1 MPGFVDVSGMSYED
15 VRRMGHADDYDDV
28 DYQPRRSFKRNPY
41 GYNDSNRPARPD
53 SAKYS
58 VSDVWAAA
66 CAANRVNGGYFKEYV
81 YEHLEDQPLSQP
93 PAIVKRK
100 NRDIMMEFLADPTN
114 LTVDDV
120 ARGEYCRNFLQ
131 NDLTFRTLKNKTG
144 EFDSAIKKVLA
155 VQDKFDGYH
164 HKYELA
170 IVACLPASV
179 EKSEIRQ
186 ASESRVQFA
195 QGGLVGEVGDKIDA
209 QIEVLNSQFSK
220 QYNVYWVRGI
230 TENDQAVYFSSK
242 QSYDPGT
249 HLSIRGT
256 VKAHKDNL
264 TQLNRVKVL

>member
-1 MPGFVDVSGMSYED
+1 MPGFVDVSNMSSED

-28 DYQPRRSFKRNPY
+28 DFRPRRKFVPTS
-41 GYNDSNRPARPD
+41 RPV

-66 CAANRVNGGYFKEYV
+66 CAAHRVNGGYFKEYV
-81 YEHLEDQPLSQP
+81 FEHYSDNLAEP

-100 NRDIMMEFLADPTN
+100 NRDVMMEFLANPSQ

-120 ARGEYCRNFLQ
+120 ERGEHCRQFLQ

-144 EFDSAIKKVLA
+144 EFDTAIKKVLA
-155 VQDKFDGYH
+155 VQNQFDSYH

-186 ASESRVQFA
+186 NSESRVQFA
-195 QGGLVGEVGDKIDA
+195 TGGVIGEVGDKVDA
-209 QIEVLNSQFSK
+209 NIEVLNSQYSK

-230 TENDQAVYFSSK
+230 TEADQAVFFSSK
-242 QSYDPGT
+242 ESYDPGT
-249 HLSIRGT
+249 HLTIKGN